1 MLSIGLAIL
10 AFIVGIIFLY
20 KCSDILVE
28 GTSKTAAQLGISSL
42 IISVIVVAFG
52 TSAPEFAISVGAAFQ
67 SHADISM
74 GNIVG
79 SCIANL
85 LLVLGV
91 SAIIRPIKV
100 KKTIIRREMPIIIGV
115 TIVLLLSSFF
125 GLLDTHRLI
134 GGAIFLVLFAVF
146 IVYFIRCA
154 KKERNNDVEKYK
166 SGKTLKNII
175 FIISGIVGVVV
186 GALLLIES
194 ALSIA
199 DFFGIPEMI
208 VALSM
213 VAVGTSIPELVVSAM
228 AAYKN
233 ESDIAVGNVIGSN
246 VFNIFLILGASAL
259 LIPLN
264 AVNSIGNLLILMAVT
279 LVMFPVLYTGH
290 VISRKEGVFL
300 LVLYLFF
307 ICYIFLA

>member
-10 AFIVGIIFLY
+10 AFIVGVIFLY
-20 KCSDILVE
+20 KCSDILVD

-74 GNIVG
+74 GNIIG
-79 SCIANL
+79 SCVANL

-100 KKTIIRREMPIIIGV
+100 KKTIIKREMPIIIGV

-146 IVYFIRCA
+146 IVYFIQCA
-154 KKERNNDVEKYK
+154 KKERNNDVEKYV

-175 FIISGIVGVVV
+175 FIILGIAGVVV

-208 VALSM
+208 IALSM
-213 VAVGTSIPELVVSAM
+213 VAVGTSLPELVVSAM